1 MEAMEK
7 RMMEAMEKTVLA
19 QNEDME
25 KRIMEAMKE

>member
-25 KRIMEAMKE
+25 KRMMEAMKE